1 MGREL
6 SRELSHVEVVDL
18 LGAYALDAL
27 EGDER
32 AAVDFHAHQCRS
44 CMDEII
50 DHREVAGLLTP
61 GWAKPPEGLWGK
73 IAAALEEVP
82 PPLNLA
88 PVIAMKPGADVSST
102 ALPRRRNVATG
113 IAATIAIAAVT
124 VVGFL
129 GFRVADDNRVLG
141 KLAIGQHGEELQ
153 RSVNAAL
160 AEPQARKV
168 SLRSEDGARAAEAVV
183 LNDGT
188 GYLVRSNLPALSAD
202 KTYQL
207 WALVGTSRIS
217 VGVLGAEARLSSFKM
232 DGNVWALAI
241 TEESAG
247 GVESTKKSPVVL
259 GRIESA

>member
-6 SRELSHVEVVDL
+6 IHAEVVEL

-32 AAVDFHAHQCRS
+32 QAVESHAAGCSLCRA
-44 CMDEII
+44 EIA

-61 GWAKPPEGLWGK
+61 GWAKPPPGLWEK
-73 IAAALEEVP
+73 IAASLEEVP

-88 PVIAMKPGADVSST
+88 PVIAMKPGAGRT
-102 ALPRRRNVATG
+102 TQAGFPRRRSVVTG
-113 IAATIAIAAVT
+113 IAAMVAIAAVT

-129 GFRVADDNRVLG
+129 GFRVADDNRRFAQ
-141 KLAIGQHGEELQ
+141 LAIGQHGEELQ
-153 RSVNAAL
+153 RTVNAAL

-168 SLRSEDGARAAEAVV
+168 ALRSDDGARTADAVV
-183 LNDGT
+183 LPDGT
-188 GYLVRSNLPALSAD
+188 GYLVRSNLPALTAD

-217 VGVLGAEARLSSFKM
+217 VGVLGNEATIASFKM
-232 DGNVWALAI
+232 DGDVWGLAI
-241 TEESAG
+241 TQEAAG
-247 GVESTKKSPVVL
+247 GVESTKKSPIVV
-259 GRIESA
+259 GRIATA

>member
-1 MGREL
+1 
-6 SRELSHVEVVDL
+6 LSHPEVVDL

-32 AAVDFHAHQCRS
+32 AAVEHHARHCRP
-44 CMDEII
+44 CMDEIV

-61 GWAKPPEGLWGK
+61 GWAKPPAGLWEK

-82 PPLNLA
+82 PPLDLA
-88 PVIAMKPGADVSST
+88 PAIAMKPGPAAAPMTTSSGPP
-102 ALPRRRNVATG
+102 PRRRSVATG
-113 IAATIAIAAVT
+113 IAAMIAIAAVT

-129 GFRVADDNRVLG
+129 GFRVADDNRLLG

-168 SLRSEDGARAAEAVV
+168 ALRSEDGASTAEAVV
-183 LNDGT
+183 LTDGT
-188 GYLVRSNLPALSAD
+188 GYLVRSNLPALTAD
-202 KTYQL
+202 RTYQL

-217 VGVLGAEARLSSFKM
+217 VGVLGPEPRISSFKM
-232 DGNVWALAI
+232 DGDVWALAI
-241 TEESAG
+241 TDEAAG
-247 GVESTKKSPVVL
+247 GVESTKKNPVVL
-259 GRIESA
+259 GRIERA

>member
-6 SRELSHVEVVDL
+6 SHAEAVDL

-32 AAVDFHAHQCRS
+32 AVVEQHAEHCRS
-44 CMDEII
+44 CTKEIV

-61 GWAKPPEGLWGK
+61 GWAKPPAGLWAK

-82 PPLNLA
+82 PPLDLA
-88 PVIAMKPGADVSST
+88 PVIAMKPGAGPT
-102 ALPRRRNVATG
+102 PTPRPAHRRSIATG
-113 IAATIAIAAVT
+113 IAATIAVAAIT

-129 GFRVADDNRVLG
+129 GFRVADDNRLLG

-168 SLRSEDGARAAEAVV
+168 ALRSEDGASTAEAVV
-183 LNDGT
+183 LTDGT
-188 GYLVRSNLPALSAD
+188 GYLVRSNLPALTAD
-202 KTYQL
+202 RTYQL

-217 VGVLGAEARLSSFKM
+217 VGVLGAEPRISSFKM
-232 DGNVWALAI
+232 DGDVWALAI
-241 TEESAG
+241 TEEAAG
-247 GVESTKKSPVVL
+247 GVESTKKNPVVL
-259 GRIESA
+259 GRIDSA